1 MHLYHYHYLKKH
13 TFVCERYVFSISNLY
28 SYFKILPFLSNLQT
42 TVTAFLSLF
51 YIWNVNNFSKLSTKS
66 DNFIIS
72 SQNRHS
78 IILLCKPDFFPTFL
92 WIMWITS
99 CITQFFLFF
108 RFCIVDNFFAIHTHL
123 VSFPFSFFTICAH
136 CIDCAFCPIP
146 SFFAIILRFGVQYWE
161 NHVPSLSGRM

>member
-1 MHLYHYHYLKKH
+1 MFGLFLFWNLISKMSNQDSFLLEFSGFYILFNLWFSRF
-13 TFVCERYVFSISNLY
+13 FVVVCLSSNSFSISD
-28 SYFKILPFLSNLQT
+28 
-42 TVTAFLSLF
+42 VVLF
-51 YIWNVNNFSKLSTKS
+51 VNNFFYLFFWTFWRFMPRSHGASIIIANVELNVNNFSKLSTKS

-108 RFCIVDNFFAIHTHL
+108 RFCIVDNFFANQRIFRH
-123 VSFPFSFFTICAH
+123 S
-136 CIDCAFCPIP
+136 
-146 SFFAIILRFGVQYWE
+146 
-161 NHVPSLSGRM
+161 M